1 MSKLKRICRRT
12 GVTALAL
19 VLLLTALTGC
29 TSRADRENQRVI
41 GESGGFDVL
50 YEELR
55 FVTLL
60 VKDAMAGEYGAD
72 IWENAD
78 TAETYRAELQERV
91 MDKLRANYMVLSTC
105 VAYNIDTES
114 KEADNYVDRQIDQL
128 ITQECDG
135 KTSKYKEYLKEHN
148 LTDHYQRFALRV
160 SYLESVLYYT
170 LESGKHFAYTT
181 ENIDE
186 FVQFVLESPD
196 YARTVHVFLRND
208 EGESP
213 EQNLAE
219 AQKITQALR
228 AVAGTAQRQE
238 VMNGYIGSALNDDL
252 SMVSTD
258 GYYFTRGEMEEVYE
272 QNTFALQVGEV
283 SDPFLCG
290 NGYYVVMRLAP
301 EEDYAIQNSSTLLT
315 YYQSAQ
321 MGLIEESRAE
331 SCRVVLNEYG
341 QSIDLVA
348 ME

>member
-1 MSKLKRICRRT
+1 MKKQARVWER
-12 GVTALAL
+12 
-19 VLLLTALTGC
+19 LTAMAMVLMLLVTVLPGC
-29 TSRADRENQRVI
+29 TSRADQENQRVI

-60 VKDAMAGEYGAD
+60 VKDAMQGEYGED
-72 IWENAD
+72 IWDDAE
-78 TAETYRAELQERV
+78 TAESYRAELEERV
-91 MDKLRANYMVLSTC
+91 MDKLRANYLVLSVC
-105 VAYNIDTES
+105 ASYSIDTES
-114 KEADNYVDRQIDQL
+114 DEADNYVDQQIDDL

-135 KTSKYKEYLKEHN
+135 KTSKYKEYLAENN

-170 LESGKHFAYTT
+170 LESNGYFSYTT
-181 ENIDE
+181 ENIGD
-186 FVQFVLESPD
+186 FVEYVLNSSD
-196 YARTVHVFLRND
+196 YARTIHVYLRND

-219 AQKITQALR
+219 AEKITQALR
-228 AVAGTAQRQE
+228 AVAGTAKRQE
-238 VMNGYIGSALNDDL
+238 VMNSYVGSALNDDL

-258 GYYFTRGEMEEVYE
+258 GYYFTRGEMDEIYEE
-272 QNTFALQVGEV
+272 NTFSLKVGEV

-290 NGYYVVMRLAP
+290 SGYYVVMRLAP
-301 EEDYAIQNSSTLLT
+301 EEEYVMQNTSTLLA

-321 MGLIEESRAE
+321 MGLLEDSRAE
-331 SCRVVLNEYG
+331 ACRVVLNEYG